1 LAEQNRKAEC
11 ARVPTVS
18 VNARNVGLARA
29 IGAEA
34 LLKRGARWLA
44 FIDADTLVSP
54 SWLADQLSLD
64 ADAVCGTVGVDDWS
78 PHGAHTKLLHWH
90 FLQTYMDRDGHK
102 HVHSANMSV
111 SAEAYRRAGVF
122 KSLACSGDHAL
133 VRALEAT
140 GVRLA

>member
-64 ADAVCGTVGVDDWS
+64 AGQKVLHDD
-78 PHGAHTKLLHWH
+78 
-90 FLQTYMDRDGHK
+90 
-102 HVHSANMSV
+102 
-111 SAEAYRRAGVF
+111 
-122 KSLACSGDHAL
+122 
-133 VRALEAT
+133 
-140 GVRLA
+140 